1 MDRTNHQERRKTMNN
16 EIITLEVEELE
27 DHVAPGLLFS
37 D

>member
-1 MDRTNHQERRKTMNN
+1 MHS

-27 DHVAPGLLFS
+27 DQIAPGFLLG

>member
-1 MDRTNHQERRKTMNN
+1 MTS

-27 DHVAPGLLFS
+27 DHVAPGILLS